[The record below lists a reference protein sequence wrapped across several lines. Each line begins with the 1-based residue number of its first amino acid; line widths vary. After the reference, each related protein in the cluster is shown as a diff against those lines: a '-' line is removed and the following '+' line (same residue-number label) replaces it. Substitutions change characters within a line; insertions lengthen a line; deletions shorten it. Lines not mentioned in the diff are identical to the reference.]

1 MHRLLILAAALL
13 FSTGGMA
20 IKACGLTS
28 WQVAG
33 FRSGIAALALALV
46 FPSSVRGVRLRH
58 LPAALAYAATMVL
71 FVLAN
76 KLTTAADTIF
86 LQSTAPL
93 YVLLLSPLLL
103 EERARR
109 REVGIMLLLA
119 LGLALFFV
127 ELPAPQTTAPD
138 PFTGN
143 LLATGAGIAWGLTLI
158 GLRHAGREGSP
169 LTPVVFGNL
178 FAFLIAFPMT
188 LPVHAA
194 TAMDWSVLV
203 YLGLFQIGL
212 AYLCLTRGLRAVKAF
227 EASLLLLAEPALNPI
242 WAWLVQGERPGPWAL
257 AGGALILGATA
268 ALALG
273 RRSRVSGSFGPRP

>member
-1 MHRLLILAAALL
+1 VHRLLILCAALL

-28 WQVAG
+28 WQVAC
-33 FRSGIAALALALV
+33 FRSGIAALALALA
-46 FPSSVRGVRLRH
+46 FPSSVRGFRLKH
-58 LPAALAYAATMVL
+58 LPASAAYAATMIL

-103 EERARR
+103 KERACR

-158 GLRHAGREGSP
+158 GLRHAGRGTSP

-178 FAFLIAFPMT
+178 LAFLVAFPMT
-188 LPVHAA
+188 LPVKAA
-194 TAMDWSVLV
+194 TALDWSVLA

-212 AYLCLTRGLRAVKAF
+212 AYLCLTRGLRAVTAF
-227 EASLLLLAEPALNPI
+227 QASLLLLAEPALNPI
-242 WAWLVQGERPGPWAL
+242 WAWLVQGERPGPWGL
-257 AGGALILGATA
+257 AGGTLLLGATA
-268 ALALG
+268 ALAFTT
-273 RRSRVSGSFGPRP
+273 RRKSDRSQVVG